1 MAKLIEKIPAVLV
14 PVVQTLI
21 ATAVAALLAWLY
33 SEGLITEVKQEI
45 KAQQEFRIKMQEQI
59 TVLGK

>member
-33 SEGLITEVKQEI
+33 SEGLVTEVKQEI